1 MVYNLIQD
9 NTFSPF
15 GINFSGKDITDNV
28 GRIFLR
34 VAIREF
40 NTIKFRIMERV

>member
-9 NTFSPF
+9 KMFSPF
-15 GINFSGKDITDNV
+15 GIKLSGKALTKNV
-28 GRIFLR
+28 GHIFLR

-40 NTIKFRIMERV
+40 NIIKFRITERV

>member
-9 NTFSPF
+9 NMFSPI
-15 GINFSGKDITDNV
+15 GVNLSGKALTNNV

-40 NTIKFRIMERV
+40 NIIKFRIMERV